1 MRNEADSGA
10 PDRAD
15 VVDACAQLQEE
26 LESLIGGLDSQ
37 SAAQSLD
44 TAIASLKDV
53 ERENVSTVQLVALS

>member
-1 MRNEADSGA
+1 MRNEADSG